1 MPNKAIQN
9 AKRLRSGALGQS
21 SRFYNI
27 YGQQVGASNPDG
39 FKGGQGWTTHNPS
52 IGSMLSL
59 GIAKQNKNAGG
70 NNVCEPG
77 PGPKACDCSST
88 PCVIQ
93 DGTNT
98 LTVGFNSGATGAGA
112 WGFSNG
118 TGGTPVGLFGSFN
131 PSTINGYLVN
141 AVVWADNALGTPNL
155 FIVDLSDPTTPPDA
169 DAFTSISFINC
180 DDNTVRTYTTTAST
194 SSGYFAGIFGRR
206 WQWDASG
213 SGFSAAEE
221 DAYWAGALN
230 KTLKVVIDD
239 NTLAP
244 TGNGTGDYCCNND
257 CDCGLLSCELC
268 KCNCRGPSGAC
279 PCRSKVD
286 ANGIRKHC

>member
-88 PCVIQ
+88 CVIQ
-93 DGTNT
+93 DGSNN
-98 LTVGFNSGATGAGA
+98 LTVGGTGTGFYGWAGTSFGDFVPTTINAFTADYVFWTAIQWSPATAASFQVRATATGLAQTA
-112 WGFSNG
+112 FS
-118 TGGTPVGLFGSFN
+118 
-131 PSTINGYLVN
+131 
-141 AVVWADNALGTPNL
+141 
-155 FIVDLSDPTTPPDA
+155 
-169 DAFTSISFINC
+169 SISFINC
-180 DDNTVRTYTTTAST
+180 DDNTVRTYFTNAANFVGFPGT
-194 SSGYFAGIFGRR
+194 SVWVWEAA
-206 WQWDASG
+206 ASG
-213 SGFSAAEE
+213 FTDAEE
-221 DAYWAGALN
+221 LAYWTQSAG

>member
-27 YGQQVGASNPDG
+27 YGQQVGSGNPDG

-77 PGPKACDCSST
+77 PGPKNK
-88 PCVIQ
+88 CVSKE
-93 DGTNT
+93 GNNN
-98 LTVGFNSGATGAGA
+98 LTVGNLLNTF
-112 WGFSNG
+112 
-118 TGGTPVGLFGSFN
+118 FGWDSVAFGDFV
-131 PSTINGYLVN
+131 PRTIN
-141 AVVWADNALGTPNL
+141 
-155 FIVDLSDPTTPPDA
+155 
-169 DAFTSISFINC
+169 AFTANDVFWTADLNQAPATAASFQVRATTNGLAQTAFSSISFINC
-180 DDNTVRTYTTTAST
+180 DDNTVRTYFTNDANFVASPT
-194 SSGYFAGIFGRR
+194 SSWA
-206 WQWDASG
+206 WEVAASG
-213 SGFSAAEE
+213 FTVAEE
-221 DAYWAGALN
+221 FTYWTQSVG

-239 NTLAP
+239 NSLLL
-244 TGNGTGDYCCNND
+244 TGNGTGDYCCKNSD
-257 CDCGLLSCELC
+257 CN
-268 KCNCRGPSGAC
+268 CNCRGPSGAC

>member
-9 AKRLRSGALGQS
+9 AKRLRGGALGQS

-27 YGQQVGASNPDG
+27 YGQQVKASNPNG

-52 IGSMLSL
+52 IGSMLSN
-59 GIAKQNKNAGG
+59 GIMKQNKNAGG
-70 NNVCEPG
+70 NNVCAPG
-77 PGPKACDCSST
+77 PGPKACDCPST

-93 DGTNT
+93 DGSNN
-98 LTVGFNSGATGAGA
+98 LTVGFNGGTPGA
-112 WGFSNG
+112 WGFSSG
-118 TGGTPVGLFGSFN
+118 AGGTPVGATFGSFN

-141 AVVWADNALGTPNL
+141 VVVWADNAFGTHDL
-155 FIVDLSDPTTPPDA
+155 FIVDLSGNGTTFPPDA

-194 SSGYFAGIFGRR
+194 SSTTAPLIGRR
-206 WQWDASG
+206 WQWDATE

-221 DAYWAGALN
+221 DAYWTGALN

-286 ANGIRKHC
+286 AKGNRKHC

>member
-9 AKRLRSGALGQS
+9 AKRLRGGALGQS

-39 FKGGQGWTTHNPS
+39 FKGGQGWTAPKPQ

-59 GIAKQNKNAGG
+59 GIMKQNKNAGG
-70 NNVCEPG
+70 NNVCQPG
-77 PGPKACDCSST
+77 PGPKNK
-88 PCVIQ
+88 CVSKE
-93 DGTNT
+93 GNNN
-98 LTVGFNSGATGAGA
+98 LTVGFNGGTPGTDGA
-112 WGFSNG
+112 WGFSSG
-118 TGGTPVGLFGSFN
+118 AGGTPVGATFGSFN

-141 AVVWADNALGTPNL
+141 VVVWADDAFGTQNL
-155 FIVDLSDPTTPPDA
+155 FIVDLSGNGTTNPPDA

-194 SSGYFAGIFGRR
+194 SSTTAPLIGRR
-206 WQWDASG
+206 WQWRANE
-213 SGFSAAEE
+213 SGFSPAEE

-244 TGNGTGDYCCNND
+244 TGNGTGDYCCKNSD
-257 CDCGLLSCELC
+257 CD
-268 KCNCRGPSGAC
+268 CRGPSGTC